1 MLSSA
6 AKRWSRT
13 RSTSAAGA
21 VSASSAS
28 DVAVTATC
36 SLVPSVWAACARSAT
51 PPCSLMTCS
60 ERGCSLPLESTA
72 SRESAWT
79 CRSARAELGKPL
91 RGLPHG
97 PHRVATTTA
106 SSFLVFNPDTQTGR
120 RRVFIMTTSQ
130 TQRPT
135 LVYVA
140 CFYPDLTTFAGLLL
154 SRHSHRAWSARP
166 IHGLAAP
173 SQPGRFA
180 VRRGDHQETR

>member
-51 PPCSLMTCS
+51 APCSLMTCS

-91 RGLPHG
+91 RGL
-97 PHRVATTTA
+97 TTWPTPACYDGGGVLPRFQSRYPDRKTA
-106 SSFLVFNPDTQTGR
+106 GVYHDNHPDTAADAGLR
-120 RRVFIMTTSQ
+120 
-130 TQRPT
+130 
-135 LVYVA
+135 
-140 CFYPDLTTFAGLLL
+140 GLLL
-154 SRHSHRAWSARP
+154 SRLNRVHWPTFRLSRASGEADVKP
-166 IHGLAAP
+166 LP
-173 SQPGRFA
+173 
-180 VRRGDHQETR
+180 VGD

>member
-51 PPCSLMTCS
+51 APFSLMTCS

-79 CRSARAELGKPL
+79 CRSARAELGKPC
-91 RGLPHG
+91 GFTTWPTPGCYDDGVVLPRFQSHTHTG
-97 PHRVATTTA
+97 KTTG
-106 SSFLVFNPDTQTGR
+106 VYHDNHPDT
-120 RRVFIMTTSQ
+120 
-130 TQRPT
+130 
-135 LVYVA
+135 A
-140 CFYPDLTTFAGLLL
+140 PDAGLRVPLL
-154 SRHSHRAWSARP
+154 TRHH
-166 IHGLAAP
+166 
-173 SQPGRFA
+173 PGCCPTFIPA
-180 VRRGDHQETR
+180 FTRSLEKAKATALWP